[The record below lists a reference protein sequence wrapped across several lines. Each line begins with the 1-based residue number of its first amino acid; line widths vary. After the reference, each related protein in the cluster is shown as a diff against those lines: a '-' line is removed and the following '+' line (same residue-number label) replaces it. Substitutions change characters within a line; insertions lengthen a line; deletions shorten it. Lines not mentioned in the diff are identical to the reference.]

1 VAARRVRASL
11 GGLTL
16 HVRDVERSRD
26 FYRKIPSFK
35 QVAHRPGQFALFE
48 VGDGL
53 LGLLQLPKPGF
64 HVEIDVSDLDEM
76 YRRLAATDLQP
87 SSLPRDRPWGERTI
101 NLVDPDGYV
110 LELQE
115 G

>member
-1 VAARRVRASL
+1 MTMPVHASL

-16 HVRDVERSRD
+16 HVRDLERSRD
-26 FYRKIPSFK
+26 FYRAIPGFK
-35 QVAHRPGQFALFE
+35 PAAHRPGQFALFE
-48 VGDGL
+48 VGGGL

-64 HVEIDVSDLDEM
+64 HIEIDVSDLDQM
-76 YRRLAATDLQP
+76 HQRLAAAGLQP
-87 SSLPRDRPWGERTI
+87 SSEPRVRPWGERTF

-115 G
+115 A